1 MSQEGEENQGTGLR
15 DVFEILVKE
24 PKERLQSLTILLGE
38 SPEDNIIHALCLI
51 ILQREVQALNKL
63 QTLKDNYLA
72 NHVAER
78 WQMSGGKLE
87 DFRVRC
93 GQSQEFTGESLAA
106 LARIFKVLTERRLCE
121 PHLRNL
127 AYQRALST
135 DSQKTSNC
143 EDLEYDQLRE
153 EAKVVCGPQ
162 VEEWF
167 SSPVDLKSGSY
178 HDLNS
183 SMEDIRLTFRIT
195 DESERGNNLPSP
207 LQASSSM
214 PSYPTHLEISI
225 PPTVSYQ
232 GDKVTPETS
241 DKSKSGQSQRSE
253 EPQPKSNEPAL
264 PEAKKDSKTECRTLE
279 ETPNQT
285 TKPFTEPKFALP
297 TATMA
302 SKVSVPKEM
311 HESKGAEEEE
321 EEIFYAFVIL
331 HAPEDGDMA
340 ERIKERLESVTCC
353 DGATF
358 ADDFAIPG
366 KSTLKSVEDAINNS
380 AFTLL
385 LLTCNFNTRM
395 EEVEADSALINS
407 INKKYKHNTVVP
419 LLPRENCMPKQNIPM
434 ILRTINPLEENKHF
448 DKKAKQVLS
457 PANIKRQKRF
467 WTEGQR
473 VKRQI
478 ETQDELKQLNQNQKL
493 LIQETK
499 LVQSLVRETQSLLLA
514 QKCLL
519 GPSVPPGQDGG
530 EGGAGWQQQQ
540 QPNINIA
547 HAKYIMIGSGSQMTV
562 DHSGG
567 PDKDEEQ

>member
-1 MSQEGEENQGTGLR
+1 MSHEGEENQGTGLR

-51 ILQREVQALNKL
+51 ILQREAQALNKL

-135 DSQKTSNC
+135 DFQKTSNC

-167 SSPVDLKSGSY
+167 CSPDLKSGSY
-178 HDLNS
+178 HLNS
-183 SMEDIRLTFRIT
+183 SMENIHLTFKIT
-195 DESERGNNLPSP
+195 DDSQRADNLPSP

-241 DKSKSGQSQRSE
+241 DKAKSGQSQRSE

-264 PEAKKDSKTECRTLE
+264 PEAKKDSKMECRTLD
-279 ETPNQT
+279 ETPKQT
-285 TKPFTEPKFALP
+285 TKPSTEPKFALP
-297 TATMA
+297 TAAMA
-302 SKVSVPKEM
+302 SKVS
-311 HESKGAEEEE
+311 GAEEEE

-340 ERIKERLESVTCC
+340 ERIKEKLESVACC

-385 LLTCNFNTRM
+385 LLTCNFSTRM
-395 EEVEADSALINS
+395 EEVETDSALINS

-419 LLPRENCMPKQNIPM
+419 LLPRENCMPKQDIPM

-448 DKKAKQVLS
+448 DKKAKQLYEPSTGTREQCCHTFLIALPRIFSSAESSKSIIVLTS
-457 PANIKRQKRF
+457 ESLKR
-467 WTEGQR
+467 
-473 VKRQI
+473 
-478 ETQDELKQLNQNQKL
+478 
-493 LIQETK
+493 
-499 LVQSLVRETQSLLLA
+499 
-514 QKCLL
+514 
-519 GPSVPPGQDGG
+519 
-530 EGGAGWQQQQ
+530 
-540 QPNINIA
+540 
-547 HAKYIMIGSGSQMTV
+547 
-562 DHSGG
+562 
-567 PDKDEEQ
+567 